1 MCFIIIYF
9 LYHRHSRN
17 SNGNNRDMLG
27 YPNASAT
34 IGTDT
39 ANNYK
44 LPENKIVLQ
53 VYQLSNVG
61 NILF

>member
-53 VYQLSNVG
+53 VYQL
-61 NILF
+61 